1 MEKFRSVIQ
10 NLKENHRKYRWF
22 VTSFGNLVIG
32 GKNSAQ
38 NDSLMRDVK
47 DTGISF
53 TIMHTS
59 EPGSPFTVILAE
71 MQDIRKQD
79 LKECAI
85 FTACFSKAW
94 KLKKKKT
101 FIDVF
106 SSLQLFKTKDMKK
119 GAWSIIGQVKH
130 VEVQLRLILIKQNGF
145 LRAIPENPF
154 IDKSSKYLT
163 IEPGK
168 LKKEQLI
175 PIIRE
180 TFNNISTEEILS
192 ALPSEGFK
200 VIKK

>member
-1 MEKFRSVIQ
+1 MKNIKKIIQ
-10 NLKENHRKYRWF
+10 SLGENYRKYRWF

-32 GKNSAQ
+32 GKNSDQ
-38 NDSLMRDVK
+38 NDSLMHDIK
-47 DTGISF
+47 DTGVNF

-79 LKECAI
+79 IKECAI

-94 KLKKKKT
+94 KLKRKKT

-119 GAWSIIGQVKH
+119 GAWSINGQVKH
-130 VEVQLRLILIKQNGF
+130 VEVQLSLILTKQNDS
-145 LRAIPENPF
+145 LRAIPKSPV
-154 IDKSSKYLT
+154 IDKSSIYLI

-175 PIIRE
+175 PIIKE
-180 TFNNISTEEILS
+180 IFNNISTEEILS
-192 ALPSEGFK
+192 
-200 VIKK
+200 